1 MKKKFLLLFF
11 PALFWV
17 NINVCG
23 EERIS
28 TNLLFDSLKVKAQR
42 LVNTSDEILYLDSM
56 LQLAEQMD
64 STRLQCQTMSFMV
77 RNYYNRMIPDSLMYW
92 ASKLD
97 TLALENKYYS
107 IFFDTFSLVCFWE
120 LYDKNYDIALDKAN
134 SLYQLAKDLD
144 DANGMIASY
153 ETIGLVYM
161 ETFRYV
167 EAIKSYKEG
176 LELQRQQKNPRY
188 AYQFQFMSYII
199 EAYLK
204 LKDYKGTKDAL
215 AEAYKLI
222 EKCKLEEE
230 YFPVKRCLWL
240 LCCYN
245 IEMFVAQ
252 KMPQKAEAY
261 IIESEKYKDIDDFYV
276 FCYYNLVSASY
287 YQLLGQYEKALDNV
301 NLVLA
306 QTGNDYLPALKMK
319 AELLLN
325 AGMEQDAALLYH
337 KSINLIDSTYNESL
351 SKQINQLRTIHEVDK
366 LELRNKQFEL
376 EAGRY
381 KLTITFIL
389 IFVLLLALFVIG
401 FHYIRVKR
409 IKKLLEKSEEELKKD
424 KEKLLLSEKE
434 LTLAIEK
441 VEVSN
446 HFKDVFIANLNHEI
460 RTPLNSI
467 VGFSNLLIDM
477 HWEDGRKEYASI
489 IKNNSEQLLKLV
501 NDTVNVSLLQA
512 GEMPLVLENIDVK
525 KICRELTQEYKSKL
539 VSGVSL
545 KTILPANDIFVKTD
559 VICLRQVLGNLLSNA
574 VKFTKTGKIVLKME
588 LSGDNSLIRFIV
600 EDTGPGISKDM
611 QGKIFDSFEKH
622 NSFTQG
628 IGLGLTICKYI
639 SHRLNGTIMLDTSY
653 ENGTRMIFTHPIII
667 E

>member
-11 PALFWV
+11 PVLFWV

-215 AEAYKLI
+215 AEAYKLV

-389 IFVLLLALFVIG
+389 IFVLLLALFVVG

-501 NDTVNVSLLQA
+501 NDTVSVSLLQA

>member
-42 LVNTSDEILYLDSM
+42 LVNTSDEILYLNSM

-230 YFPVKRCLWL
+230 YFPIKRCLWL

>member
-215 AEAYKLI
+215 AETYKLI

-230 YFPVKRCLWL
+230 YFPIKRCLWL

>member
-23 EERIS
+23 EEKIS

-230 YFPVKRCLWL
+230 YFPIKRCLWL

-306 QTGNDYLPALKMK
+306 QTGNDYLPALKIK

>member
-230 YFPVKRCLWL
+230 YFPIKRCLWL

-389 IFVLLLALFVIG
+389 IFVLLLALFVVG

>member
-215 AEAYKLI
+215 AETYKLI

-230 YFPVKRCLWL
+230 YFPIKRCLWL
-240 LCCYN
+240 LC
-245 IEMFVAQ
+245 
-252 KMPQKAEAY
+252 
-261 IIESEKYKDIDDFYV
+261 
-276 FCYYNLVSASY
+276 
-287 YQLLGQYEKALDNV
+287 
-301 NLVLA
+301 
-306 QTGNDYLPALKMK
+306 
-319 AELLLN
+319 
-325 AGMEQDAALLYH
+325 
-337 KSINLIDSTYNESL
+337 
-351 SKQINQLRTIHEVDK
+351 
-366 LELRNKQFEL
+366 
-376 EAGRY
+376 
-381 KLTITFIL
+381 
-389 IFVLLLALFVIG
+389 
-401 FHYIRVKR
+401 
-409 IKKLLEKSEEELKKD
+409 
-424 KEKLLLSEKE
+424 
-434 LTLAIEK
+434 
-441 VEVSN
+441 
-446 HFKDVFIANLNHEI
+446 
-460 RTPLNSI
+460 
-467 VGFSNLLIDM
+467 
-477 HWEDGRKEYASI
+477 
-489 IKNNSEQLLKLV
+489 
-501 NDTVNVSLLQA
+501 
-512 GEMPLVLENIDVK
+512 
-525 KICRELTQEYKSKL
+525 
-539 VSGVSL
+539 
-545 KTILPANDIFVKTD
+545 
-559 VICLRQVLGNLLSNA
+559 
-574 VKFTKTGKIVLKME
+574 
-588 LSGDNSLIRFIV
+588 
-600 EDTGPGISKDM
+600 
-611 QGKIFDSFEKH
+611 
-622 NSFTQG
+622 
-628 IGLGLTICKYI
+628 
-639 SHRLNGTIMLDTSY
+639 
-653 ENGTRMIFTHPIII
+653 
-667 E
+667 

>member
-56 LQLAEQMD
+56 LQLAQQMD

>member
-167 EAIKSYKEG
+167 EAIMSYKEG

-230 YFPVKRCLWL
+230 YFPIKRCLWL

>member
-56 LQLAEQMD
+56 LQLAQQMD

-144 DANGMIASY
+144 DVNGMIASY

>member
-1 MKKKFLLLFF
+1 MKKIFLLLFF

-230 YFPVKRCLWL
+230 YFPIKRCLWL

-574 VKFTKTGKIVLKME
+574 VKFTKTGKIVLKIE